1 MIRIRTIY
9 ILFFVFAF
17 VAPQWL
23 ISQSLNFD
31 GVSGSVRIPHSYDLN
46 ISESGT
52 WSQGSIMAYI
62 KLNDPT
68 EDEFLR
74 IVSKKVG
81 WDDYYG
87 YELEVNPAQGLV
99 TLIAGGSDYA
109 RGSFTATTSWTQ
121 IIASFNGSSASI
133 YVNGVDVT
141 TDNTIGNI

>member
-1 MIRIRTIY
+1 MIRIRTVY
-9 ILFFVFAF
+9 IVLFVFAL
-17 VAPQWL
+17 ATPQWL
-23 ISQSLNFD
+23 VSQSLNFD

-87 YELEVNPAQGLV
+87 YELEVTQHRGWLRLLLVEVIMPADPFLHQLTGPKL
-99 TLIAGGSDYA
+99 
-109 RGSFTATTSWTQ
+109 
-121 IIASFNGSSASI
+121 
-133 YVNGVDVT
+133 
-141 TDNTIGNI
+141 